1 MKDASL
7 EGIRKKKTPAM
18 NQHKYPLLIAVF
30 C

>member
-7 EGIRKKKTPAM
+7 YGIQKKRILAM

>member
-1 MKDASL
+1 MHPYKES
-7 EGIRKKKTPAM
+7 EKKKQNPAM